1 MARTCSSALVLFRS
15 LEPVAEGCRR
25 QQELEQ
31 EAEGPEAGHADRQ
44 ALQAGSAGHAATV
57 RAEGGG
63 KGRLTHELWGRP
75 QLAKPLCES
84 LSRFSIAFQA
94 N

>member
-1 MARTCSSALVLFRS
+1 MSALGRCD
-15 LEPVAEGCRR
+15 VAPIGGDWSGVDNFGCLRF
-25 QQELEQ
+25 LT
-31 EAEGPEAGHADRQ
+31 A
-44 ALQAGSAGHAATV
+44 SHAATV